1 MITIE
6 KYEAPSCKYCKMV
19 DAYLRSES
27 EFIAEQNLTIETID
41 VINDLTESE
50 RQTLPY
56 SSVPFMLFYR
66 NGVLMAKSHGMAIP
80 DEFRDCV
87 QIAKESK

>member
-1 MITIE
+1 MITIK
-6 KYEAPSCKYCKMV
+6 KYAKEVCPACRMV

-27 EFIAEQNLTIETID
+27 DFIAEQNLTIETID
-41 VINDLTESE
+41 VMNDLTEDE
-50 RQTLPY
+50 RDNLPFQ
-56 SSVPFMLFYR
+56 SVPFMLFYR
-66 NGVLMAKSHGMAIP
+66 NGVQMAKSHGLAIP